1 MSAFLPKEEGAFYL
15 IKAALL
21 LEWGWGEAKNNM
33 KILKFGGTSV
43 GSVQSI
49 QTLLNILKGEVKSKD
64 KPVVVLSAMS
74 GVTNLLISM
83 AEGAAAGNDFTVE
96 LAELEKRHFDI
107 VKSLL
112 SAQHQNPAYTRL
124 KLYFN
129 QLEELLQGIFTL
141 RELTPKTRDYV
152 LSFGELCSTIMICKI
167 AAQHFPE
174 TIFVDASELIKTDS
188 SFGQARVNMEL
199 TEQLIRGFHK
209 EHGDKM
215 LLVTGF
221 IASNEAGQITTL
233 GRGGSDYTAAIF
245 GSALNAKEIQI
256 WTDVNGMMTADP
268 RMVKK
273 AFSLQELTYTEAMEL
288 SYFGAKVI
296 YPPTMIPAFLK
307 KIPIVIKNTFEPDFA
322 GTVIRHDCK
331 PSNLPI
337 KGISSINNIS
347 ILNLEGSGM
356 VGKSGFSGR
365 LFSLL
370 AREQI
375 NIILITQSSSEHSIT
390 FAVQPGDAGRARLLI
405 EQEFELELVAK
416 KLEHVVIEQN
426 LAIIAVVGEN
436 MKQTPGVSG
445 KLFHALG
452 RNGVNVRAIAQG
464 SSEYNISVIISVHD
478 LAKALNAVHDGFFV
492 QLTKTLHAFCLGTG
506 NIGQTLFKQLNAHSG
521 YLQEHNGIQVKIA
534 GISNTRKMLFDT
546 DGISL
551 DSWQEE
557 LQASGQKADLNE
569 FVAKMISMN
578 LPNCVFID
586 NTASPKPVEVYE
598 QVFKSNISVIT
609 CNKIGNS
616 ASYKQYRTFRD
627 AAKQH
632 GVDFFYE
639 TNVGAGLPI
648 IRTLKDLMNS
658 GDRIMKIEAILSGTI
673 SFIFN
678 NFKGN
683 ANFHDVVKMAQ
694 EKGYTEPDPRDDLRG
709 TDFMRKILI
718 LARAAG
724 YAMEAADVEIESM
737 LPKACLDAETVDDFY
752 AALKSED
759 AFFSNLKAR
768 AENEDKVLRY
778 IGKLEN
784 GKAAITLQMVDGNHP
799 FYTLSGSDNIISFT
813 TDRYKDRPLVVK
825 GPGAGA
831 EVTAAGVFAD
841 LINVG
846 K

>member
-1 MSAFLPKEEGAFYL
+1 
-15 IKAALL
+15 
-21 LEWGWGEAKNNM
+21 LERGWGEATKM

-43 GSVQSI
+43 GSVKSI
-49 QTLLNILKGEVKSKD
+49 QTLLDILKEEAKGKE
-64 KPVVVLSAMS
+64 KPVVILSAMS

-83 AEGAAAGNDFTVE
+83 AEGAANGIDFTAA
-96 LAELEKRHFDI
+96 LAELEKRHFDV

-112 SAQHQNPAYTRL
+112 TIQNQNPAFTRL

-129 QLEELLQGIFTL
+129 QLEDLLQGVLTL
-141 RELTPKTRDYV
+141 RELTPKTRDLV
-152 LSFGELCSTIMICKI
+152 VSFGERCSTLMICKI

-174 TIFVDASELIKTDS
+174 SICVDASELIKTDS
-188 SFGQARVNMEL
+188 TFGQAKVNMEL
-199 TEQLIRGFHK
+199 TELLIKGFK
-209 EHGDKM
+209 NEHSDKM

-221 IASNEAGQITTL
+221 IASNDAGQITTL

-245 GSALNAKEIQI
+245 GSALNAEEIQI

-273 AFSLQELTYTEAMEL
+273 AFSLPELTYTEAMEL

-307 KIPIVIKNTFEPDFA
+307 KIPIVIKNTFEPEFE

-390 FAVQPGDAGRARLLI
+390 FAIQPGDSEKARRLI

-416 KLEHVVIEQN
+416 KLDPLVIEQN
-426 LAIIAVVGEN
+426 LAIIAIVGEN

-452 RNGVNVRAIAQG
+452 RNGINVRAIAQG
-464 SSEYNISVIISVHD
+464 SSEYNISVIISAND

-506 NIGQTLFKQLNAHSG
+506 NIGQTLFRQLNAHSG

-534 GISNTRKMLFDT
+534 GISNTRKMLFNS

-557 LQASGQKADLNE
+557 LQATHQKADLAE
-569 FVAKMISMN
+569 FVARMKSMN

-586 NTASPKPVEVYE
+586 NTASPKPVEYYKE
-598 QVFKSNISVIT
+598 VFEANISVIT

-616 ASYKQYRTFRD
+616 ASYKQYKTFHD
-627 AAKQH
+627 AAQQH

-678 NFKGN
+678 NFKGD
-683 ANFHDVVKMAQ
+683 ASFHDVVKTAQ

-718 LARAAG
+718 LARDAG
-724 YAMEAADVEIESM
+724 YPMEADEVQIESI
-737 LPKACLDAETVDDFY
+737 LPKACLDAQTVDDFY
-752 AALKSED
+752 AALKAED

-768 AENEDKVLRY
+768 AEAEKKVLRY
-778 IGKLEN
+778 VGKLEN
-784 GKAAITLQMVDGNHP
+784 GQAAITLQMVDENHP

-813 TDRYKDRPLVVK
+813 TDRYKERPLVVK

-846 K
+846 TTP

>member
-1 MSAFLPKEEGAFYL
+1 MSAFLQKRGRRFVL
-15 IKAALL
+15 IAT
-21 LEWGWGEAKNNM
+21 M

-49 QTLLNILKGEVKSKD
+49 QTLLNILKEEVGNNE
-64 KPVVVLSAMS
+64 KPVIILSAMS
-74 GVTNLLISM
+74 GVTNLLLAM
-83 AEGAAAGNDFTVE
+83 AEGAARGSDFTE
-96 LAELEKRHFDI
+96 QLAELEKRHFDV

-112 SAQHQNPAYTRL
+112 AIQNQNPAFT
-124 KLYFN
+124 KLRIHFN
-129 QLEELLQGIFTL
+129 QLEELLQGVLTL
-141 RELTPKTRDYV
+141 KELTPKTRDLV
-152 LSFGELCSTIMICKI
+152 LSFGERCATLMICKI
-167 AAQHFPE
+167 AAQYLPDALY
-174 TIFVDASELIKTDS
+174 VDASELIKTDS
-188 SFGQARVNMEL
+188 SFGQAKVNIEL
-199 TEQLIRGFHK
+199 SELLIRGFFQQHA
-209 EHGDKM
+209 DKI
-215 LLVTGF
+215 LFVTGF
-221 IASNEAGQITTL
+221 IAANEAGQITTL

-245 GSALNAKEIQI
+245 GSALNAAEIQI

-268 RMVKK
+268 KMVKK
-273 AFSLQELTYTEAMEL
+273 AFSLPELTYTEAMEL

-307 KIPIVIKNTFEPDFA
+307 KIPIVIKNTFEPNFE

-390 FAVQPGDAGRARLLI
+390 FAIQPADTEKARLLI
-405 EQEFELELVAK
+405 EQEFELELLAK
-416 KLEHVVIEQN
+416 KLEEVVIEQN

-464 SSEYNISVIISVHD
+464 SSEYNISVIISGHD
-478 LAKALNAVHDGFFV
+478 LAKALNAVHDAFFI

-506 NIGQTLFKQLNAHSG
+506 NIGQTLFKQLNAHST
-521 YLQEHNGIQVKIA
+521 YLQEHNGIQVKIV
-534 GISNTRKMLFDT
+534 GISNTRKMIFNT
-546 DGISL
+546 EGISL
-551 DSWQEE
+551 DSWQNE
-557 LQASGQKADLNE
+557 LQASEITADLQE
-569 FVAKMISMN
+569 FITKMKSMN

-598 QVFKSNISVIT
+598 EVFKANISVIT

-616 ASYKQYRTFRD
+616 AAYSQYKTFHD
-627 AAKQH
+627 TAKQH

-648 IRTLKDLMNS
+648 IRTLKDLINS
-658 GDRIMKIEAILSGTI
+658 GDRIKSIEAILSGTI

-678 NFKGN
+678 NFKGD
-683 ANFHDVVKMAQ
+683 ASFHDVVKMAQ
-694 EKGYTEPDPRDDLRG
+694 EKGYTEPDPRDDLKG

-718 LARAAG
+718 LARDAG
-724 YAMEAADVEIESM
+724 YPMEAAEVQIQSI
-737 LPKACLDAETVDDFY
+737 LPTACLEAQSVDDFY
-752 AALKSED
+752 AALKAENN
-759 AFFSNLKAR
+759 FFSNLKAE
-768 AENEDKVLRY
+768 AENNHKVLRY
-778 IGKLEN
+778 IGKLED
-784 GKAAITLQMVDGNHP
+784 GKAAITLQMVDENHP

-813 TDRYKDRPLVVK
+813 TDRYKERPLVVK

-841 LINVG
+841 LINIG
-846 K
+846 A